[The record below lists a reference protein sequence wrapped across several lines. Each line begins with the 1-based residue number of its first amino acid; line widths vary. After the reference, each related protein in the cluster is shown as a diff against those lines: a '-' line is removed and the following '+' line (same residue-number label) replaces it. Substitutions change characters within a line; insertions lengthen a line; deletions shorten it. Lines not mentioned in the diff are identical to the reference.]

1 MNRNYGLWM
10 LSLMLLATGCK
21 EHPNDGMKATA
32 PAVRITTVQPTS
44 VGSVQGF
51 SGTVEEMTGSVLS
64 FMVSGTLKNMQ
75 VSPGDK
81 VSKGQLVAEVDD
93 ATLHHTHDMAAT
105 ALRQAEDACR
115 RMKQLHDAGSLPE
128 IQWIEVQSKL
138 EQAQAA
144 ERIARKNLND
154 SRLYA
159 PFNGVIA
166 EKNVEAGQNVMPGMP
181 VVKLVTVGRVKV
193 KIAVP
198 ENEISH
204 VSIGQPVTVRVSAP
218 NGAVFEGKVTER
230 GIVANAMTRS
240 YEVKALIDNPNGK
253 LLPGMICDVS
263 MPQAGEDTVILL
275 PASVV
280 QTDNANRH
288 FVWTSRQGK
297 AHRQFIRTG
306 VLTDGGITV
315 TAGLSAGD
323 EVLTE
328 GQQKVSEGMDI
339 TVIK

>member
-1 MNRNYGLWM
+1 M
-10 LSLMLLATGCK
+10 
-21 EHPNDGMKATA
+21 
-32 PAVRITTVQPTS
+32 
-44 VGSVQGF
+44 
-51 SGTVEEMTGSVLS
+51 
-64 FMVSGTLKNMQ
+64 
-75 VSPGDK
+75 
-81 VSKGQLVAEVDD
+81 
-93 ATLHHTHDMAAT
+93 
-105 ALRQAEDACR
+105 
-115 RMKQLHDAGSLPE
+115 
-128 IQWIEVQSKL
+128 

-204 VSIGQPVTVRVSAP
+204 VSIGQPVTVRVSAL